1 MILFRLAHRPRLL
14 TTTMAKRAR
23 TSSPASPSTERQGSP
38 SKKPKS
44 DAHFVHNKIALAD
57 AAANAE
63 KDPPFKKLMEAV
75 EHTAKSPK
83 KGECVVYWMKMEDIR
98 VYDNRALAAASE
110 QAQKDGIS
118 LVVLFTISPQ
128 DYVAHDRSPRRID
141 FMLRNLRDVK
151 AKFSALNI
159 PLAVITHSPRRTIPE
174 RIMSFVMEVGATHLV
189 GTIEYAVD
197 ELRRDIKIC
206 ELAKDANICVNFVHD
221 KLIIEPGTLFTK
233 QGKPYTVYSPFQ
245 KQWIQVLNSDV
256 NKHLAEAPEPAAN
269 SKAIKSDSKFGKLF
283 ESDIPDHVDGFECE
297 DADVMR
303 ELWPAGSDAGREML
317 RLFMHTKSQGSHVG
331 LSDPLAKADE
341 STKHSRVLAYKENR
355 DRCDRNTTSRL
366 SPYLA
371 SGVISVR
378 DCVRATLDVLNVKKV
393 QADSNSGV
401 GVWVK
406 EVAWHD
412 FYTHILATFPRV
424 SMGRNFLEKY
434 DDVQWETNQE
444 HVDAWKAGKTG
455 VPIVD
460 AAMRQANTMGWMHNR
475 GRMIAAMYLVKD
487 LMLDWRLGERYFMQ
501 QFIDGDLAANNGGW
515 QWCASTGCDPQPYF
529 RIMNPYLQ
537 SEKADPTGEY
547 IRTFVPELSKVF
559 GKDVHNP
566 PAALADKLGY
576 PRPLVDHH
584 KARERAIHR
593 YKNIGEK

>member
-1 MILFRLAHRPRLL
+1 M
-14 TTTMAKRAR
+14 TKRAR
-23 TSSPASPSTERQGSP
+23 SSTPAPVVERRASPT
-38 SKKPKS
+38 KKQKP
-44 DAHFVHNKIALAD
+44 DAHFVHNKIALAE

-63 KDPPFKKLMEAV
+63 KDPPLNKLLEAV
-75 EHTAKSPK
+75 ARTTKSPR
-83 KGECVVYWMKMEDIR
+83 KGRSVVWWMKMEDIR
-98 VYDNRALAAASE
+98 VYDNRALAAASA
-110 QAQKDGIS
+110 QAQKDNVP

-151 AKFSALNI
+151 EKLSALNI
-159 PLAVITHSPRRTIPE
+159 PLEVITHTPRRTMPE
-174 RIMSFVMEVGATHLV
+174 RILSFVHQVDATRLFAN
-189 GTIEYAVD
+189 IEYAVD
-197 ELRRDIKIC
+197 ELRRDIRVC
-206 ELAKDANICVNFVHD
+206 ELAHENNVGVQFVHD
-221 KLIIEPGTLFTK
+221 KLIIEPGKLFTK

-245 KQWIQVLNSDV
+245 KQWIQVLNSDI
-256 NKHLAEAPEPAAN
+256 NKHLGEAPYPQAN
-269 SKAIKSDSKFGKLF
+269 ADTIQSDAVFADLFKA
-283 ESDIPDHVDGFECE
+283 EIPDHVDGFECDDS
-297 DADVMR
+297 DAMR
-303 ELWPAGSDAGREML
+303 ESWPAGSDAAREML
-317 RLFMHTKSQGSHVG
+317 RLFMHTKSQGSHLG
-331 LSDPLAKADE
+331 QSDPLAKAEE
-341 STKHSRVLAYKENR
+341 SSKHSRALAYKENR

-378 DCVRATLDVLNVKKV
+378 DCVRATLELTNVKKV
-393 QADSNSGV
+393 QADSTTGV

-424 SMGRNFLEKY
+424 SMGRNFIEKY
-434 DDVQWETNQE
+434 DNIQWETNQE
-444 HVDAWKAGKTG
+444 HVDAWKAGRTG

-460 AAMRQANTMGWMHNR
+460 AAMRQANLMGWMHNR
-475 GRMIAAMYLVKD
+475 GRMIAAMFLVKD
-487 LMLDWRLGERYFMQ
+487 LMIDWRIGERYYMQ

-529 RIMNPYLQ
+529 RIMNPYIQ

-559 GKDVHNP
+559 GKDLHKP

-576 PRPLVDHH
+576 PRPIVDHYE
-584 KARERAIHR
+584 ARDRAIHR